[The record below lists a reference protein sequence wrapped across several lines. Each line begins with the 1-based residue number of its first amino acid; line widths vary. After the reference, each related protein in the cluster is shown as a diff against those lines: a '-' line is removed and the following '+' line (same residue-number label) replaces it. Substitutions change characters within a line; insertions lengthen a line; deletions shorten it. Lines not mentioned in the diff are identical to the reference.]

1 MMGMSWNQ
9 VAVGGNL
16 TRDIEIKYMPNGMA
30 VCDISLAVNE
40 RRKSGNEYIDE
51 VSYVDCTAFG
61 KTAEV
66 MEKYLG
72 KGSSVL
78 IGGKLKQERWQDKDG
93 HNRSRL
99 KVIVER
105 MQMIGSRSESNADAV
120 QSDQLPA
127 STTHQQVDD
136 DIPF

>member
-1 MMGMSWNQ
+1 MGMSWNQ
-9 VAVGGNL
+9 VTVGGNL
-16 TRDIEIKYMPNGMA
+16 TRDIEIKYTPSGMA

-99 KVIVER
+99 KVIVDR
-105 MQMIGSRSESNADAV
+105 MQMIGNRSESNVDAS
-120 QSDQLPA
+120 QSDVSPE
-127 STTHQQVDD
+127 STVAQQQVDD